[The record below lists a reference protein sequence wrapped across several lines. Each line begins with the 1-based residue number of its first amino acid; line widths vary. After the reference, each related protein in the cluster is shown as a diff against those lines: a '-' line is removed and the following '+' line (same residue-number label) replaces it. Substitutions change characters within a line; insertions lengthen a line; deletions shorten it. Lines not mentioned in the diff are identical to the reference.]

1 MKGYCSGKLRIVW
14 DIKNVQKIKLK
25 LESAVDVHSY
35 FLR

>member
-1 MKGYCSGKLRIVW
+1 MLRSLW

-25 LESAVDVHSY
+25 LEIAVDVHSY

>member
-1 MKGYCSGKLRIVW
+1 MVW

>member
-1 MKGYCSGKLRIVW
+1 MVW

-35 FLR
+35 SLR